1 MLLLNTKM
9 LCQVIVQLDELTM
22 KINYAL
28 FKFGLKKNPQL
39 KEGDFFEFLLL
50 TSLPQ
55 SSRL

>member
-50 TSLPQ
+50 TSLLQ
-55 SSRL
+55 SSRP

>member
-39 KEGDFFEFLLL
+39 KEGDFF
-50 TSLPQ
+50 
-55 SSRL
+55 